1 MATDDDFGDFKYK
14 NLPVL
19 EKAGIE
25 TIQRLKETEAA
36 RKTQEEAKFERL
48 EKILIARQETRA
60 KKRQIKDEEQRRARF
75 S

>member
-36 RKTQEEAKFERL
+36 RKT
-48 EKILIARQETRA
+48 
-60 KKRQIKDEEQRRARF
+60 
-75 S
+75 